1 VPIIPACRWPGTVQ
15 KYVYV
20 PGFRLS
26 VSDFVPF
33 MNVGVVPRVGPLVPD
48 CTATLCGTGD
58 LLVNAIV
65 TLPAL
70 AVRVAL
76 SYISPPLG
84 LTPSCSAVVDVVV
97 VVAGGGVVAVGDVVA
112 DGDGLELLLLE
123 WELPQPASASSATA
137 SASDV
142 VLLDTGNASCD
153 IELGLGG
160 VGNRSRR
167 VPSALQHTEDY
178 ARMLNSDSRSAA
190 RTNYRAPVAAED
202 HLGSR
207 FRALR
212 TSRGLSL
219 TEVAE
224 ATDISSS
231 FLSLFETGKN
241 DITVGRLLR
250 LVRFFGVSITELI
263 PDPEPQETLIVRRD
277 GRRQLE
283 SRAEGM
289 VIELLTH
296 RTRPKMLPTLV
307 SLEPG
312 VQLSDEGNPDR
323 SDLFLFLL
331 EGEITVADG
340 EHELARLQPGDAA
353 YMLLDRRWTF
363 RNVGRTRAQW
373 LGVTTPGAI

>member
-1 VPIIPACRWPGTVQ
+1 
-15 KYVYV
+15 
-20 PGFRLS
+20 
-26 VSDFVPF
+26 
-33 MNVGVVPRVGPLVPD
+33 
-48 CTATLCGTGD
+48 
-58 LLVNAIV
+58 
-65 TLPAL
+65 
-70 AVRVAL
+70 
-76 SYISPPLG
+76 
-84 LTPSCSAVVDVVV
+84 
-97 VVAGGGVVAVGDVVA
+97 
-112 DGDGLELLLLE
+112 
-123 WELPQPASASSATA
+123 
-137 SASDV
+137 
-142 VLLDTGNASCD
+142 
-153 IELGLGG
+153 
-160 VGNRSRR
+160 
-167 VPSALQHTEDY
+167 
-178 ARMLNSDSRSAA
+178 
-190 RTNYRAPVAAED
+190 VAAEN

-263 PDPEPQETLIVRRD
+263 PDAEPQETLIVRRD

-283 SRAEGM
+283 SRSEGM

-296 RTRPKMLPTLV
+296 RTRPNMLPTLV

-312 VQLSDEGNPDR
+312 VQLSDEGSPDR
-323 SDLFLFLL
+323 SDFFLFLL
-331 EGEITVADG
+331 DGEITVADG
-340 EHELARLQPGDAA
+340 EHELARLRPGDAA

-363 RNVGRTRAQW
+363 QNVGRTRAQW